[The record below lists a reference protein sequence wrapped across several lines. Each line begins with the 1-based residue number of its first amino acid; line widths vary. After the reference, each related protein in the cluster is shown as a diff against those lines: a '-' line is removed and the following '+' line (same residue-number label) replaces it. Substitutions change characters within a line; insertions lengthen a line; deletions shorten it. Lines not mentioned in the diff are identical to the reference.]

1 MKKSDK
7 NALLK
12 WAEKLTN
19 EELEDEYYKAVYNSL
34 GSIAENMY
42 EQGYD
47 ICDIEEREK
56 HEKFLSEKAD
66 ILSSLCE
73 ERGIKLWGNSK

>member
-7 NALLK
+7 NSILK

-19 EELEDEYYKAVYNSL
+19 DEIKEEYYKAVYGSL
-34 GSIAENMY
+34 GSLTENMY

-47 ICDIEEREK
+47 IRDIEEREK
-56 HEKFLSEKAD
+56 YEKYLSEKSI
-66 ILSSLCE
+66 ILGILCE
-73 ERGIKLWGNSK
+73 ERGIKLWEK